1 MEDNFKKSQ
10 ICDCE
15 CHGSESI
22 MHCMPCCGFT
32 YKRYVNEDGSID
44 IDQWSAIFNKV
55 HGVLPTV
62 IESGGKWYWI
72 HK

>member
-1 MEDNFKKSQ
+1 
-10 ICDCE
+10 
-15 CHGSESI
+15 
-22 MHCMPCCGFT
+22 MPCCGFT

-44 IDQWSAIFNKV
+44 IGQWSAIFNKV